1 MRIES
6 QFGKLTV
13 FITNGHLPYPYGR
26 EITGYEVANL
36 ANTLAKANA
45 AGVEVIV
52 PPYKTEER
60 DAAVVR
66 FPGGYIAEVHAVG
79 KK

>member
-1 MRIES
+1 M
-6 QFGKLTV
+6 
-13 FITNGHLPYPYGR
+13 
-26 EITGYEVANL
+26 ANL